1 VAGKTFR
8 GVGQD
13 DDDDD
18 RPRLID
24 EDDSRGLHSGPTVVD
39 DQKVAE
45 VLKKLRS
52 LDKAPGPLTGVAEVI
67 VDSNSSEQTRIDDT
81 GPAVQLGS
89 AMEADTGPASLEDVM
104 YPLKRAT
111 AIGRSLSTPADGQPV
126 TVPADAQ
133 RGTMFGHSIHLP
145 DVNAP
150 DEEVDAELSSGAVH
164 FLDGA
169 PPPTQP
175 FPLADRPAV
184 VVAPPTSAPIARFRT
199 PFEPDLHT
207 EVLDS
212 PRPKSRRA
220 FAFIVGLSVA
230 GAGVYGWSKYG
241 GSHSPLPETQP
252 QVAAPAVVPIPAAV
266 PAAPAAP
273 AEAAPA
279 APAAPEPAPSA
290 PVAAPAAAAPTATA
304 REPAAAPPA
313 AAREPAAAPPAEKP
327 TAPAPATTSRSRRSR
342 HSSERRTSTSAKA
355 RPAGEERKAAPDDPD
370 ATMAPSD

>member
-1 VAGKTFR
+1 MAGKTFR

-52 LDKAPGPLTGVAEVI
+52 LDKAPGPLTGVTEV
-67 VDSNSSEQTRIDDT
+67 VLDSNSSEQTRIDDT

-89 AMEADTGPASLEDVM
+89 TMEADTGPASLEDVM

-111 AIGRSLSTPADGQPV
+111 AIGRSLSTPAVGQPV
-126 TVPADAQ
+126 TVAADAQ

-150 DEEVDAELSSGAVH
+150 DAEVDAELSSGAVQ

-184 VVAPPTSAPIARFRT
+184 VVPPPTSAPIARFRT

-207 EVLDS
+207 QVLDS

-220 FAFIVGLSVA
+220 FAFLVGLSIA
-230 GAGVYGWSKYG
+230 GAGVYAWSKYG

-252 QVAAPAVVPIPAAV
+252 QATAPAVVPIPSPAPA
-266 PAAPAAP
+266 AAPAPPEP
-273 AEAAPA
+273 AAAA

-290 PVAAPAAAAPTATA
+290 PAPAAAAPTAA
-304 REPAAAPPA
+304 AHEPAAAPPSK
-313 AAREPAAAPPAEKP
+313 EPAS
-327 TAPAPATTSRSRRSR
+327 PAPSTTSRSRRSR

-355 RPAGEERKAAPDDPD
+355 RPAGEEGKPAQDDPD